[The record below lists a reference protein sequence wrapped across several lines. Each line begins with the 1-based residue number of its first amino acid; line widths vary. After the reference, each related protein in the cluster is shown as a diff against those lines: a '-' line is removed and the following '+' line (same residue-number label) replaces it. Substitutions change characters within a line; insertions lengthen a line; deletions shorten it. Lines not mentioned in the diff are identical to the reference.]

1 VWQTQHR
8 LCVCVLVSLCKMCFT
23 KWSLKYSETRNRA
36 AKERSTNNSMFRCDR
51 CLQNRK
57 DEDEDVLRVSFASSA
72 NVCVCV
78 WLFVFGG
85 SKKDSKLALKRT
97 SLFVFN
103 ATRSFEYVP
112 PALVYID
119 DAVTRARE
127 KR

>member
-1 VWQTQHR
+1 M
-8 LCVCVLVSLCKMCFT
+8 CVCVV
-23 KWSLKYSETRNRA
+23 
-36 AKERSTNNSMFRCDR
+36 
-51 CLQNRK
+51 
-57 DEDEDVLRVSFASSA
+57 
-72 NVCVCV
+72 
-78 WLFVFGG
+78 VFGG

>member
-1 VWQTQHR
+1 
-8 LCVCVLVSLCKMCFT
+8 
-23 KWSLKYSETRNRA
+23 
-36 AKERSTNNSMFRCDR
+36 MFRCDAYKIEKTR
-51 CLQNRK
+51 TRTRTFCVCR
-57 DEDEDVLRVSFASSA
+57 LRRVRMC
-72 NVCVCV
+72 VCVCV
-78 WLFVFGG
+78 CVVVFGG

>member
-1 VWQTQHR
+1 
-8 LCVCVLVSLCKMCFT
+8 
-23 KWSLKYSETRNRA
+23 
-36 AKERSTNNSMFRCDR
+36 MFRCDR

-57 DEDEDVLRVSFASSA
+57 DEDEDEDVLRVSFASSA

-78 WLFVFGG
+78 CVVVFGG

>member
-1 VWQTQHR
+1 
-8 LCVCVLVSLCKMCFT
+8 
-23 KWSLKYSETRNRA
+23 
-36 AKERSTNNSMFRCDR
+36 MFRCDAYKIEKTR
-51 CLQNRK
+51 TRTRI
-57 DEDEDVLRVSFASSA
+57 LRVSFASSA

-78 WLFVFGG
+78 VVFGG